1 VDVQVHNRLAGGGA
15 DVYADVVAVG
25 VELLVEEGFCLP
37 DEGEES
43 GEFCIG
49 RIEEAGDVAEGDEE
63 KVAGAACRCSGLPAL
78 LLSWLP
84 GRG

>member
-1 VDVQVHNRLAGGGA
+1 MTWMWRCVTVWPAA
-15 DVYADVVAVG
+15 SPTFTPM